1 MDKFLFV
8 ALFIFKIIVVIVATI
23 LLFLFR
29 NKEIQKYYIWA
40 EVGALILVSLLY
52 LIGFPYIAES
62 NISTIT
68 KTKLLSDSVG
78 IIKNDSNESGTDI
91 DSLDYYSKVLSTTQY
106 DLNDNKIAYYY
117 DINNEPL
124 GNISLSCKNKS
135 YIKNYGGSISAITTL
150 IGNYYNLD
158 VNEIDILTILEENKI
173 IDCDKGVDFDKA
185 FNGLSK
191 DYYYKILQISSTQ
204 INDYLN
210 NGKSV
215 LVETSNKYNE
225 DNNFGCEKNYIV
237 IYNINND
244 GLYNIINSN
253 DKYESYFCPSNTI
266 GYGSIIEGNQN
277 DRAFTF
283 EEINSKALRYFVI
296 EGV

>member
-1 MDKFLFV
+1 MCDRSSVLIIF
-8 ALFIFKIIVVIVATI
+8 FILKI
-23 LLFLFR
+23 
-29 NKEIQKYYIWA
+29 
-40 EVGALILVSLLY
+40 LILVVFPITLFVLY
-52 LIGFPYIAES
+52 KKENKLFNILGYVNIFFIILFIALRLFNNSCVTNS
-62 NISTIT
+62 NISFIRDNSSKDNILKENSDTIYE
-68 KTKLLSDSVG
+68 SVH
-78 IIKNDSNESGTDI
+78 
-91 DSLDYYSKVLSTTQY
+91 STEQY
-106 DLNDNKIAYYY
+106 INGDNKTAYYY

-158 VNEIDILTILEENKI
+158 VNEIDILTILEENKL

-191 DYYYKILQISSTQ
+191 DYYYKIVQISSTQ
-204 INDYLN
+204 INNYLN
-210 NGKSV
+210 NGQSV
-215 LVETSNKYNE
+215 LVETTNKYNE
-225 DNNFGCEKNYIV
+225 DNNFGCEKDYIV

>member
-1 MDKFLFV
+1 MCDRNSVLIIF
-8 ALFIFKIIVVIVATI
+8 FILKI
-23 LLFLFR
+23 
-29 NKEIQKYYIWA
+29 
-40 EVGALILVSLLY
+40 LILVVFPITLFVLYKKGNKLFNTLGIVNIFFIILLIVLRLFSNPCVSNSKISY
-52 LIGFPYIAES
+52 IWNNSSQNMLIEHSDTLYES
-62 NISTIT
+62 IHSSEQFTN
-68 KTKLLSDSVG
+68 G
-78 IIKNDSNESGTDI
+78 
-91 DSLDYYSKVLSTTQY
+91 
-106 DLNDNKIAYYY
+106 DNKKAYYY

-158 VNEIDILTILEENKI
+158 VNEIDILTILEENKL
-173 IDCDKGVDFDKA
+173 IDCDNGINFDKA

-191 DYYYKILQISSTQ
+191 DYYYKIIQISSTQ
-204 INDYLN
+204 INNYLN
-210 NGKSV
+210 NGQSV
-215 LVETSNKYNE
+215 LVETTNKYNE
-225 DNNFGCEKNYIV
+225 DNNFGCEKDYIV

-277 DRAFTF
+277 DRAYTL